1 MPSIFNFFLKRR
13 DELNPI
19 TTFTFKPLRDTSIST
34 SSLTL
39 TNKGDSLLSPNSLLR
54 SIQLP
59 TGIAVEEWLT
69 YSANEFF
76 NDSSLIW
83 GSVVASIENDNN
95 NNNNNKINDDDLGFP
110 KGFEYRWRE
119 KSKTV
124 RCNASEYINHVMNFL
139 EEELDELP
147 NGSNNDN
154 ITGITTNYPKNFMNR
169 MYNIFKKI
177 IKSL

>member
-76 NDSSLIW
+76 SDS
-83 GSVVASIENDNN
+83 
-95 NNNNNKINDDDLGFP
+95 
-110 KGFEYRWRE
+110 
-119 KSKTV
+119 
-124 RCNASEYINHVMNFL
+124 
-139 EEELDELP
+139 
-147 NGSNNDN
+147 
-154 ITGITTNYPKNFMNR
+154 
-169 MYNIFKKI
+169 
-177 IKSL
+177 